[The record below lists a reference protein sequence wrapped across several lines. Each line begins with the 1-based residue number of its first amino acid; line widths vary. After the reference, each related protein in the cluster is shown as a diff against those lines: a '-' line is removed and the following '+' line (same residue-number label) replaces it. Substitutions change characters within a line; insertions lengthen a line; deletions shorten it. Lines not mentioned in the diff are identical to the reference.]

1 MIFGA
6 GRGEAGIE
14 FAVEGIS
21 ETIEVKNLLFLVEV
35 KFFFSLGLEAC
46 LEGSF
51 N

>member
-35 KFFFSLGLEAC
+35 LFFTWPGSLPRRKF
-46 LEGSF
+46 
-51 N
+51 